1 MADLLSLIS
10 DLRRPR
16 LLIRAARFGL
26 TEYNRARDLRRLM
39 HLSTPPKPERALE
52 SLIAE
57 EARLEDCRRDGDA
70 GYSLTRHIEIL
81 IAMMGETRLLPRP
94 PFSAT

>member
-1 MADLLSLIS
+1 MTDLLSLIS
-10 DLRRPR
+10 ELRRPR

-26 TEYNRARDLRRLM
+26 SEYDRSRDLRRLM
-39 HLSTPPKPERALE
+39 RLPTVPAPEQALA

-57 EARLEDCRRDGDA
+57 EARLEECRRDGDA
-70 GYSLTRHIEIL
+70 GYSLARHIEIL

-94 PFSAT
+94 RVSAT